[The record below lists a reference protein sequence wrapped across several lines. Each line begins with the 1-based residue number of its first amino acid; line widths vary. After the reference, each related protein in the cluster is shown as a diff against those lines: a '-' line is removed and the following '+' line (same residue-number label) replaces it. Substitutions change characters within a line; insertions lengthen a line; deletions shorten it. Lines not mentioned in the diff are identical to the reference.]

1 METNN
6 LPQIQ
11 NTQVSL
17 RLCETMGCDKIL
29 ISHLLLAM
37 ERTGLELPNVQN
49 TANDIFFVYK
59 KHFLKDII
67 EALRLGSMGAYGVN
81 HRLTTQIVGNWISQY
96 FKEKENKKIQL

>member
-1 METNN
+1 
-6 LPQIQ
+6 
-11 NTQVSL
+11 
-17 RLCETMGCDKIL
+17 
-29 ISHLLLAM
+29 M

-49 TANDIFFVYK
+49 TANDILFVYK

-96 FKEKENKKIQL
+96 FKEKESKKTQL